1 MENGKWKIIYFEK
14 IDSTQKYLLE
24 NLDKFKLPVCIWSE
38 FQTAGVGTR
47 NRKWIGKK
55 GNLFFSFASYLD
67 EFKFIRKESLSIYF
81 AYVLF
86 DVLREYKENLIIK
99 WPNDI
104 YILEEKPKK
113 VAGILVNIK
122 KDIFVCGIG
131 VNTKFNPFIKNE
143 YESGCLGIDEKND
156 KILNSFLNNLEKY
169 SWEEVFYNYKLI
181 FEKSKKIF
189 NTRGE
194 LDYNG
199 FLKG

>member
-1 MENGKWKIIYFEK
+1 MEKWEIIYFEK

-24 NLDKFKLPVCIWSE
+24 NLDKFTLPVCIWSE

-55 GNLFFSFASYLD
+55 GNLFFSFAVYLD
-67 EFKFIRKESLSIYF
+67 EFKFIPKESLSIYF

-86 DVLREYKENLIIK
+86 EVLRKYKKNLIIK

-104 YILEEKPKK
+104 YILEESPKK
-113 VAGILVNIK
+113 IAGILVNIK
-122 KDIFVCGIG
+122 KDICVCGIG
-131 VNTKFNPFIKNE
+131 VNTKFNPFIKKE

-156 KILNSFLNNLEKY
+156 KILNSFLDNLKKY
-169 SWEEVFYNYKLI
+169 SWNEVFRNYKFI

-189 NTRGE
+189 NIRGE